1 MKLKLKVLRPFK
13 DKNNLKI
20 CYEVGGELSIPTDKP
35 ENVARINDLV
45 ARGLCEIAAAEAEVP
60 AAAPVGKDDEAAPAT
75 VSFGGQEHPLAAMKV
90 ALEAVGVAVAK
101 NAGVPAV
108 TKALNALTEEQ
119 TAALVEV
126 LAAKEE

>member
-1 MKLKLKVLRPFK
+1 MERF
-13 DKNNLKI
+13 
-20 CYEVGGELSIPTDKP
+20 SISFPGRRRT
-35 ENVARINDLV
+35 
-45 ARGLCEIAAAEAEVP
+45 P
-60 AAAPVGKDDEAAPAT
+60 AASCCTASFIAGKDDEAAPAT

-108 TKALNALTEEQ
+108 TKALDALTEEQ
-119 TAALVEV
+119 TAALAEV